1 MKFITWMITDL
12 LWFVIVSSNLIW
24 APSGLFASSNS
35 ISIENYR
42 SYDLVHFP
50 LVLLKGSVQGAQE
63 GVALVE
69 NLSSGAPDRIV
80 RAPYHNGRFKITVR
94 MVEGENLLSISSDSG
109 SREEL
114 VLIYRRSRNPYQVRM
129 VWFMASD
136 TCFDLK
142 PVPALPTYMTPE

>member
-12 LWFVIVSSNLIW
+12 LWFVIVSSNLIG

-80 RAPYHNGRFKITVR
+80 RAHYHNG
-94 MVEGENLLSISSDSG
+94 
-109 SREEL
+109 
-114 VLIYRRSRNPYQVRM
+114 
-129 VWFMASD
+129 
-136 TCFDLK
+136 
-142 PVPALPTYMTPE
+142 